1 MKTVKVSRYLN
12 CDGILHLLGKYVS
25 GNFDVRELL
34 DTVCMFYEGGKGG
47 ANSRILASFHGKAEV
62 NSGTVQLNC
71 SKCLLEMAA
80 VLPIYCVA

>member
-47 ANSRILASFHGKAEV
+47 GQIAGSWLHSMVKQKLIP
-62 NSGTVQLNC
+62 
-71 SKCLLEMAA
+71 
-80 VLPIYCVA
+80 VLSN